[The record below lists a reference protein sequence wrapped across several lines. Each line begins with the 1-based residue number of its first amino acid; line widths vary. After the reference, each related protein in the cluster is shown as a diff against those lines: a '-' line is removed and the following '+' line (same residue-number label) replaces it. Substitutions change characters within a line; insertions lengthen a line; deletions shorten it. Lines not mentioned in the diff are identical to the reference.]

1 MDYIAQFITDIRHVR
16 RPDNPVADALLGI
29 ATLAPVQSID
39 FPAIVSSQHTDED
52 LMCYLN
58 DPDSSLLT
66 LQTILYPPP
75 MAPLPVMFQL
85 VNHDRL
91 CHKDLVVQFLTPST
105 TSLILVSKQLKASL
119 RNDMSDPT

>member
-29 ATLAPVQSID
+29 ATLTPVQSID
-39 FPAIVSSQHTDED
+39 FLAIVSSQHTDED

-66 LQTILYPPP
+66 LQDH
-75 MAPLPVMFQL
+75 PLPTSNGTITCDV
-85 VNHDRL
+85 
-91 CHKDLVVQFLTPST
+91 ST
-105 TSLILVSKQLKASL
+105 SKPRPFMPQGFRRAIFNSLHNLSHPGVKATQSLI
-119 RNDMSDPT
+119 TE